1 VSGCPLRSSN
11 QALRS
16 QRYTDQDSERL
27 SQVLT
32 RNAEKVEAMLGSYS
46 ADPNPRSTEV
56 ISDEFPSGMVARG
69 EYKVISKVV
78 DLDGVVWLGASI
90 LLISRI
96 PYQNNR

>member
-1 VSGCPLRSSN
+1 MSGCPLRSSD

-90 LLISRI
+90 LLISRM